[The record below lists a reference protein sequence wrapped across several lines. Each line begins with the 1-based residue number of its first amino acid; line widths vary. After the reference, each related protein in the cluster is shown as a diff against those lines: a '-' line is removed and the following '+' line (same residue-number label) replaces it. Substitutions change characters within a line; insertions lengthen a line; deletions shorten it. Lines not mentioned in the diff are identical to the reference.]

1 MENIP
6 NHIEAAATVSAPIS
20 LSAMQMVRIEATF
33 TQFVKQSPS
42 WWTSTSGFAVPLDPN
57 FREPSRGHKLRN
69 RNVGL
74 GVKVPRGD

>member
-20 LSAMQMVRIEATF
+20 LSAMQMVRIEATL

-42 WWTSTSGFAVPLDPN
+42 WWTSTSGFAVPLIRTLGSRAEPTN
-57 FREPSRGHKLRN
+57 FGIATL
-69 RNVGL
+69 VL
-74 GVKVPRGD
+74 A